1 MDFLTNLYSNDNF
14 GIILF
19 IVISILVL
27 AFLIVLFFGKKD
39 QKERKLAETKS
50 LEVKNTLAEPAFT
63 DDQPTIQLNI
73 DPEVFGTP
81 VPPVINEVEEVNPI
95 ESNEPVIP
103 PIPIMEEQV
112 NNSPVYHE
120 WNEAIETPSKV
131 EEPNSPPK
139 IDFDALADSISKE
152 LESISA
158 MEKEDTLK
166 VEPEIYQEN
175 KIEATPI
182 FSVREPEV
190 EKTISVI
197 NESPQVEEP
206 IDKSRYENQER
217 PKIPSPNQFSSVF
230 VSKKKEMEPKEVEI
244 QKPIVEE
251 PQVVVPPIA
260 PAKPNIELPKTID
273 LPKLNNNTEPTKNT
287 NIVFSSLEN
296 DIPSYPQNNENR
308 M

>member
-166 VEPEIYQEN
+166 VEPEIY
-175 KIEATPI
+175 K
-182 FSVREPEV
+182 
-190 EKTISVI
+190 
-197 NESPQVEEP
+197 
-206 IDKSRYENQER
+206 
-217 PKIPSPNQFSSVF
+217 
-230 VSKKKEMEPKEVEI
+230 
-244 QKPIVEE
+244 
-251 PQVVVPPIA
+251 
-260 PAKPNIELPKTID
+260 
-273 LPKLNNNTEPTKNT
+273 
-287 NIVFSSLEN
+287 
-296 DIPSYPQNNENR
+296 
-308 M
+308 